1 MVERFQFQ
9 MWRFDILVI
18 KTSREVAS
26 ECTKKRKACTD
37 HLPQSESFNQSAQ
50 KRYESR
56 SSKCHVLTTKLVPV
70 EELLGGKR
78 GGIGFL
84 VSIGKTPTG
93 LPTDFGT
100 ALLLDFI

>member
-1 MVERFQFQ
+1 M
-9 MWRFDILVI
+9 
-18 KTSREVAS
+18 
-26 ECTKKRKACTD
+26 
-37 HLPQSESFNQSAQ
+37 
-50 KRYESR
+50 
-56 SSKCHVLTTKLVPV
+56 TTKLVPV